1 MTSSSAVSDPPRVS
15 VVMPVHDVEP
25 YVRSAIETV
34 LAQTF
39 SDIEVIV
46 IDDGSTDRTAEIVLE
61 TADPRIR
68 LHRTDHGGLVA
79 AENRGIELASG
90 EYIVRCDGDDLY
102 LPTLFE
108 RQVEVL
114 DREPGTAAV
123 GAWVR
128 LFGGR
133 QRAIRPPTE
142 PSRIRAALRSEN
154 CLSQPVMMRAEAVRA
169 VGGFRP
175 VTWEDWD
182 LWIRLAARYDLRNIP
197 ECLVLLRSRASS
209 AYWSF
214 TRIQVRR
221 AKLGARWGALRE
233 LGAAPRSIGAI
244 ARAALAIPAAALLDR
259 VAGRSSPSSSSPT
272 PPDISVVVPT
282 YRRPALLERCLRAV
296 QAQDPAPREV
306 VVAYRDEDAETAAW
320 LAIWREEDPERRR
333 TVAVNRPGLVHAL
346 ARGTEAVRSEAV
358 AYLDD
363 DAVPRPGW
371 LRELGLGFLDPS
383 VGAVGG
389 RIVDHVDG
397 VEIRGRTKRLGILT
411 GYGRV
416 IGRHH
421 LDTDH
426 YGDVNWLTG
435 ANVAVR
441 TSLARHDERLALTAQ
456 GLALGNDLD
465 TCLSVLR
472 RGFRVLYTPWAVVEH
487 HTTSYRD
494 PVLGSRVGGEDVVAS
509 AANHTYVAFKHLPAA
524 GRAAALAYGMVV
536 GSSSLPAPVR
546 ALAELL
552 RSPARARA
560 MTRRIPAV
568 WRGRRLGV
576 RMWRQWRTAGSDAR
590 RVEEAH
596 A

>member
-1 MTSSSAVSDPPRVS
+1 VSDPPRLS
-15 VVMPVHDVEP
+15 VVMPVHNVEP
-25 YVRSAIETV
+25 YVRSAIESV
-34 LAQTF
+34 LAQTL
-39 SDIEVIV
+39 SDIELIV
-46 IDDGSTDRTAEIVLE
+46 IDDGSTDRTAEIVQE

-68 LHRTDHGGLVA
+68 LHRIDHAGLVA
-79 AENRGIELASG
+79 AENQGIDLASG

-102 LPTLFE
+102 QPTLFE

-133 QRAIRPPTE
+133 QRAIRSPTE
-142 PSRIRAALRSEN
+142 PSRIRALLRSEN
-154 CLSQPVMMRAEAVRA
+154 CLSQPVMMRAEAVREI
-169 VGGFRP
+169 GGFRP

-214 TRIQVRR
+214 TRVQVRR
-221 AKLGARWGALRE
+221 AKLAARWRAVREMGAT
-233 LGAAPRSIGAI
+233 PRSIGAI
-244 ARAALAIPAAALLDR
+244 ARGVLAIPAAAVLDG
-259 VAGRSSPSSSSPT
+259 VARRSSPSSSYAE

-282 YRRPALLERCLRAV
+282 YRRLALLQRCLNAV
-296 QAQDPAPREV
+296 QAQDPPPREI
-306 VVAYRDEDAETAAW
+306 VVAYREEDAETALW
-320 LAIWREEDPERRR
+320 LATWQGEDPERRR
-333 TVAVNRPGLVHAL
+333 TVEVDRPGLVHAL
-346 ARGTEAVRSEAV
+346 ARGTEAVGSEAV

-371 LRELGLGFLDPS
+371 LRELGLGFLDQS

-397 VEIRGRTKRLGILT
+397 VEVRGRTKRLGILT

-421 LDTDH
+421 LETDH
-426 YGDVNWLTG
+426 YGDVDWLTG

-441 TSLARHDERLALTAQ
+441 TSLVHHDEGLALTAQ

-465 TCLSVLR
+465 TCLAVLR
-472 RGFRVLYTPWAVVEH
+472 QGFRVLYTPWAVVEH

-494 PVLGSRVGGEDVVAS
+494 PVLGSRVEGEDVVAS
-509 AANHTYVAFKHLPAA
+509 AANHTYIAFKHLPAA
-524 GRAAALAYGMVV
+524 GRAAALAYGTVV
-536 GSSSLPAPVR
+536 GSSSLPGPVR
-546 ALAELL
+546 ALAELP

-568 WRGRRLGV
+568 WRGRRLGS
-576 RMWRQWRTAGSDAR
+576 RMWRRLSKPDR
-590 RVEEAH
+590 
-596 A
+596 

>member
-1 MTSSSAVSDPPRVS
+1 MRA
-15 VVMPVHDVEP
+15 
-25 YVRSAIETV
+25 AIDSV

-39 SDIEVIV
+39 SDIELIV
-46 IDDGSTDRTAEIVLE
+46 IDDGSSDRTAAIVQE
-61 TADPRIR
+61 MADARIR
-68 LHRTDHGGLVA
+68 LHRTEHAGLVA
-79 AENRGIELASG
+79 AENQGIDLATG

-108 RQVEVL
+108 RHVEIL
-114 DREPGTAAV
+114 DGQPETAAV

-142 PSRIRAALRSEN
+142 PSRIRALLRLEN
-154 CLSQPVMMRAEAVRA
+154 CLSQPVMMRADVVRE

-182 LWIRLAARYDLRNIP
+182 LWIRLAARHDLRNIP

-214 TRIQVRR
+214 TRVQVRR
-221 AKLGARWGALRE
+221 AKLATRWLALRE
-233 LGAAPRSIGAI
+233 LGAAPRSIAAI
-244 ARAALAIPAAALLDR
+244 ARGALAIPAATVLDGVR
-259 VAGRSSPSSSSPT
+259 KRSSPSISSAD

-282 YRRPALLERCLRAV
+282 YRRLALLQRCLNAV
-296 QAQDPAPREV
+296 QAQDPPPREI
-306 VVAYRDEDAETAAW
+306 VVAYRKEDSETASW
-320 LAIWREEDPERRR
+320 LATWTGEDPERRR
-333 TVAVNRPGLVHAL
+333 TEEVDRPGLVHAL

-371 LRELGLGFLDPS
+371 LRELGLGFLDQS

-397 VEIRGRTKRLGILT
+397 MEVRGRTKRLGILT

-421 LDTDH
+421 LETDQ
-426 YGDVNWLTG
+426 YGDVDWLTG
-435 ANVAVR
+435 ANMAVR
-441 TSLARHDERLALTAQ
+441 TSLARHDERLTLTAQ

-465 TCLSVLR
+465 TCLAVLR
-472 RGFRVLYTPWAVVEH
+472 QGFRVLYSPWAVVEH

-494 PVLGSRVGGEDVVAS
+494 PVLGSRVAGEDVVAS
-509 AANHTYVAFKHLPAA
+509 AANHTYIAFKHLPAT
-524 GRAAALAYGMVV
+524 GRMAALAYGMVV
-536 GSSSLPAPVR
+536 GSSSLPGPVR
-546 ALAELL
+546 TLAELP
-552 RSPARARA
+552 RSPARARVMA
-560 MTRRIPAV
+560 RRIPAV
-568 WRGRRLGV
+568 WRGRWLGS
-576 RMWRQWRTAGSDAR
+576 RMWRRLSEPNR
-590 RVEEAH
+590 
-596 A
+596 